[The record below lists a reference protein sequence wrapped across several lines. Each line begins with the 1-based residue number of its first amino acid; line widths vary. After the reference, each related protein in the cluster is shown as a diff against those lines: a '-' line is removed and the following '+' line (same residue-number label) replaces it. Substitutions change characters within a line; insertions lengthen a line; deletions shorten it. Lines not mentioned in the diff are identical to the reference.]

1 MKNRVQKTLRA
12 HLSSASRLATVALL
26 GVLVAAGAA
35 RAQVVHAY
43 VASTG
48 NTRVLV
54 IDTATNTTTAT
65 VTGTGSRVLTFSPD
79 HAFVYSTNFNGISKI
94 DTATNTIVATVVTG
108 NNPVGIALT
117 SNGAT
122 AYVANNA
129 TGTVSVV
136 DTATMTV
143 TSTLP
148 IFPQAIAAT
157 PDGSAIWVSA
167 NILTPPSFP
176 AVMYVIDPTTNTFT
190 TFSLGHGS
198 AAPSAIA
205 FTPNGAFA
213 YLANFQAN
221 IVSVIDTATQT
232 EVATITAGNRP
243 FYVALTPSGAFAY
256 VANLLSND
264 VSVIDTATNTVV
276 ATVPVG
282 GFPRVIAFTPDGA
295 SAYVSNFN
303 DNTISVIDTATQ
315 TVTTTFAAGSR
326 PWGIV
331 IGALPPVSLTVN
343 NASVTVNEGQTAT
356 NSGTVHD
363 ADGGAITL
371 TASVG
376 TVVNNGDGTWSWS
389 FPATDPAQSQT
400 VTITAMANDGSASP
414 ASVTFALTVGDV
426 PPSVLSVTNNGP
438 ILVGGSALITV
449 NAADTTGG
457 NDTLAYEFD
466 CNNDGIFEIG
476 PQAGNSATCTFATA
490 GPHIVNVRVTDGEG
504 GATLGSTT
512 VLVNLDCSHA
522 TASPNLLWP
531 PNHKLVPIQI
541 SGVPDPGGPAA
552 TVTVTSIFQDEP
564 VHSPG
569 SGNTGPDGT
578 GVGTST
584 PSVRAE
590 RDGGGDGRV
599 YHIFFTASA
608 NGGSC
613 MGAVTVGVPHDQGP
627 HGGPVDE
634 GPLYDSTQ
642 P

>member
-1 MKNRVQKTLRA
+1 MKDRVQKTLRA

-26 GVLVAAGAA
+26 GMLAAAGAA

-43 VASTG
+43 VASQG
-48 NTRVLV
+48 NSRVLV

-65 VTGTGSRVLTFSPD
+65 VTGVSIARAVTLSPD
-79 HAFVYSTNFNGISKI
+79 HAFVYATTANGMDKI
-94 DTATNTIVATVVTG
+94 DTATNTIISTVMTG

-129 TGTVSVV
+129 TGTVSAV

-143 TSTLP
+143 TATLP
-148 IFPQAIAAT
+148 IFPQAIATT

-176 AVMYVIDPTTNTFT
+176 AVMYVIDPATNTFT
-190 TFSLGHGS
+190 TFPLGHGS
-198 AAPSAIA
+198 AAPGAIA

-243 FYVALTPSGAFAY
+243 FYVALTPGGAFAY

-264 VSVIDTATNTVV
+264 VSIIDTTTNAVV

-282 GFPRVIAFTPDGA
+282 AFPRALAFTPDGA
-295 SAYVSNFN
+295 SAYVTNFN

-315 TVTTTFAAGSR
+315 AVTTTFAAGSH

-331 IGALPPVSLTVN
+331 IGALPP
-343 NASVTVNEGQTAT
+343 
-356 NSGTVHD
+356 
-363 ADGGAITL
+363 
-371 TASVG
+371 
-376 TVVNNGDGTWSWS
+376 
-389 FPATDPAQSQT
+389 
-400 VTITAMANDGSASP
+400 
-414 ASVTFALTVGDV
+414 
-426 PPSVLSVTNNGP
+426 
-438 ILVGGSALITV
+438 
-449 NAADTTGG
+449 
-457 NDTLAYEFD
+457 
-466 CNNDGIFEIG
+466 
-476 PQAGNSATCTFATA
+476 
-490 GPHIVNVRVTDGEG
+490 
-504 GATLGSTT
+504 
-512 VLVNLDCSHA
+512 DCSQA
-522 TASPNLLWP
+522 VASPNLLWP
-531 PNHKLVPIQI
+531 PNHKFVPIQVT
-541 SGVPDPGGPAA
+541 GVTNPGGGPV
-552 TVTVTSIFQDEP
+552 TITVTSIFQDEP
-564 VHSPG
+564 V
-569 SGNTGPDGT
+569 TDGPDGT

-584 PSVRAE
+584 ASVRAE

-599 YHIFFTASA
+599 YHISFTATNAS
-608 NGGSC
+608 GGSC
-613 MGAVTVGVPHDQGP
+613 TGAVTVGVPHDQGP